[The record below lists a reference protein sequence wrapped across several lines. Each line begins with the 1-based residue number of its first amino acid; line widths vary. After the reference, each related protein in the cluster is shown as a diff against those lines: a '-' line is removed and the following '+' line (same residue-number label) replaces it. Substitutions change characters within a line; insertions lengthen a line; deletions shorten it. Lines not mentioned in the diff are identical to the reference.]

1 MPNKS
6 TKSNIKKKAMLQALE
21 KSLGIVTTAA
31 KQVGI
36 DRWTHYDW
44 MKADPEYKAA
54 VEAIDDVAL
63 DFAESKL
70 HGQIAKGDTTATI
83 FYLNNKGKKR
93 GYNRPDSSE
102 KKQQQWPTSI
112 SFQVH
117 PTEPSN
123 GE

>member
-1 MPNKS
+1 MP
-6 TKSNIKKKAMLQALE
+6 TKSSKPNIKKKAMLQALE

-36 DRWTHYDW
+36 DRWNHYDW
-44 MKADPEYKAA
+44 MKSDPEYKAA
-54 VEAIDDVAL
+54 VDAIEDVAL

-70 HGQIAKGDTTATI
+70 HAQIAKGDTTATI

-93 GYNRPDSSE
+93 GYNRPDSNE